1 MRREPFA
8 TRMMVTQL
16 RAMLARAVAGG
27 GTVAEEVFTDCGHSP
42 HLERPEQFGEL
53 LARFVNANP

>member
-1 MRREPFA
+1 
-8 TRMMVTQL
+8 MVTQL

-27 GTVAEEVFTDCGHSP
+27 GTVAEEVFTDCCHSP